1 MLLFRPFLS
10 HFTRKL
16 RHTPAELEETINKC
30 LDAAM
35 KTIDVIYDIYRI
47 HTFFRCWF
55 VHPLAPCACTSIKKL
70 IDRWYNTTYVMFA
83 TTTLLLPMSKLGMCE
98 RTIPL
103 SRSVEMAVEIL
114 EAMDESVVARKSVD
128 IIMHYLREFR
138 ASNNNNGTDTN
149 DSTAQMTVMP
159 TPSDTNVAPALV
171 GAETVG
177 PGPGQPGFDIPVCPL
192 PFS

>member
-1 MLLFRPFLS
+1 
-10 HFTRKL
+10 
-16 RHTPAELEETINKC
+16 
-30 LDAAM
+30 
-35 KTIDVIYDIYRI
+35 
-47 HTFFRCWF
+47 
-55 VHPLAPCACTSIKKL
+55 
-70 IDRWYNTTYVMFA
+70 
-83 TTTLLLPMSKLGMCE
+83 MSKLGMCE

-138 ASNNNNGTDTN
+138 ASNNNNGTNTN
-149 DSTAQMTVMP
+149 DSTAQMTVTP

-171 GAETVG
+171 GAETFG

-192 PFS
+192 PLS